1 MHGGI
6 CIKEN
11 WEKGEMI
18 EMQDRT
24 DKKMKA
30 TEGTDRFENKTK
42 IVKLVICNCT
52 LKKSDRERD
61 G

>member
-1 MHGGI
+1 MLHVRFSMHGGI

-11 WEKGEMI
+11 WEKGEKI
-18 EMQDRT
+18 ERQDRT

-42 IVKLVICNCT
+42 IVKLVICN
-52 LKKSDRERD
+52 
-61 G
+61 